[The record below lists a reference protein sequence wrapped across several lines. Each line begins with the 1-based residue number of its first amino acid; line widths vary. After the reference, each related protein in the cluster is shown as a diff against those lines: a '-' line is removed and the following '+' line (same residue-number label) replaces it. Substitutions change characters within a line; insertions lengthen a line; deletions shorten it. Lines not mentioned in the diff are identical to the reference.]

1 MPAVNPPVKVVA
13 YILYVQLQS
22 FATPGTFQDT
32 PTLADGDATLIID
45 GVASTLGA
53 AGSDKLITLPAVTP
67 AASNGVKISLSATE
81 MNGDTIGVQLVD
93 QTATKEWCDLAICIQ
108 TTAA

>member
-1 MPAVNPPVKVVA
+1 MAAVNPPVKNVA

-22 FATPGTFQDT
+22 FATPGTFQSN
-32 PTLADGDATLIID
+32 PTLAAGDATLIID

-67 AASNGVKISLSATE
+67 AGSHWVKISLSASE
-81 MNGDTIGVQLVD
+81 MNGDNIGVQLID
-93 QTATKEWCDLAICIQ
+93 QTATKEWCDMAICIQ
-108 TTAA
+108 TTAS